1 MRQLARQKTAK
12 IATQREK
19 SLRLRNF
26 ASFVKSVSRL
36 ASVVM
41 RQLARQ
47 KTAKT
52 ATQREKCL
60 RLRKILHVSSKKTVK
75 NVKFP
80 NLVCP
85 KGKIAKNVKFVNLA
99 TLKRK
104 IVKFG
109 TEAKNRK
116 IRRRVQSWT

>member
-1 MRQLARQKTAK
+1 MFEAN
-12 IATQREK
+12 EK
-19 SLRLRNF
+19 S
-26 ASFVKSVSRL
+26 SMS
-36 ASVVM
+36 
-41 RQLARQ
+41 Q
-47 KTAKT
+47 AK
-52 ATQREKCL
+52 
-60 RLRKILHVSSKKTVK
+60 KIVK
-75 NVKFP
+75 NVKFA

-85 KGKIAKNVKFVNLA
+85 KRKIAKNVKFVNLA